1 MIISG
6 GIKDAI
12 VGWLREQHL
21 PFRIQEASR
30 GVCTGKPQESKMILM
45 DNYPPGF
52 SFRARQQAPVKRT
65 PVKSQA
71 GRQPHLWI
79 HCISRMTVISISH
92 RDMAKKMCH
101 ASLGITQSVPGS
113 ELWFSPGG
121 KHIGVLPFTCRC
133 CVLGEVTFW
142 YTDITSFRK
151 GIVDFIRF
159 TAMCLS
165 VASVSPGPLHVVFN
179 NLPRRGSELATREI
193 PAGAAPA
200 LTFLAFVK
208 KCV

>member
-92 RDMAKKMCH
+92 RDMAKKN
-101 ASLGITQSVPGS
+101 
-113 ELWFSPGG
+113 
-121 KHIGVLPFTCRC
+121 
-133 CVLGEVTFW
+133 VT
-142 YTDITSFRK
+142 
-151 GIVDFIRF
+151 
-159 TAMCLS
+159 CLS
-165 VASVSPGPLHVVFN
+165 RN
-179 NLPRRGSELATREI
+179 NPISAWLRAMVLARRETYRSFTIYVPVL
-193 PAGAAPA
+193 
-200 LTFLAFVK
+200 
-208 KCV
+208 CVGRSYLLVHRHYLL